1 MQTFL
6 NSDRG
11 GRTND
16 RHDIARFSDMI
27 VGVGSDIIRAAK
39 IAPEIASRLLEELS
53 RKVHDAVQEDTS
65 ARWTRTYSVDIRS
78 DMMATLAL
86 FKLQLT
92 AVPEDALR
100 SARLMSLHEL
110 LSTRLVPEFSR
121 FEALAKN
128 ATKAILMRKRAA
140 LLLDWSHQL
149 YRIEASTVCRYMMRY
164 NNSAAAMPADL
175 KDLVS
180 TFVSEAGAA
189 WQAYLKRIR
198 KQFWIAMCQIGAVAL
213 CLVAFLSML
222 YLIVL

>member
-1 MQTFL
+1 MHTFL

-11 GRTND
+11 GGTDD
-16 RHDIARFSDMI
+16 RHHIARFSEMI

-53 RKVHDAVQEDTS
+53 RKVHDVVQEDTS
-65 ARWTRTYSVDIRS
+65 ARWTRTHSLDIRS
-78 DMMATLAL
+78 EMTATLAL
-86 FKLQLT
+86 LKLQLT

-110 LSTRLVPEFSR
+110 LSTRLEPEFTR
-121 FEALAKN
+121 FEALAKD

-140 LLLDWSHQL
+140 LLLEWSDQL

-180 TFVSEAGAA
+180 TFVLEADAA
-189 WQAYLKRIR
+189 WQTYRQRIR
-198 KQFWIAMCQIGAVAL
+198 KQFWIAICQIGTVAL